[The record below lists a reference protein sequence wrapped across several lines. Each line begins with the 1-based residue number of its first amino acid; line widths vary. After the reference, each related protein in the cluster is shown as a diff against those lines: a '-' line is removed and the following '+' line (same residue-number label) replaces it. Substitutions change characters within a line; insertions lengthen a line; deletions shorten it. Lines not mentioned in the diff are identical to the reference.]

1 MSDAIGVVG
10 LGVVGGAIRQA
21 LESAGFEVRGYDPYM
36 GEGAPERLASCS
48 LVFLCV
54 PTPPSPSG
62 ELDTTAVWKAVRD
75 VEANLPDGAV
85 VAVKSTVP
93 PGTAN
98 ALCKDFPRLQFA
110 SVPEFLV
117 ASRPLESLTK
127 PDRILIGAS
136 SSAAA
141 HAVGRVMRTISP
153 GVPILSMTTT
163 EAELSKLCSNAMLAA
178 KVSMANQL
186 ALICERF
193 GVAWAVVQPAVGLD
207 HRIGNTHLNVTPE
220 RGFGGGCLPKDMDGL
235 IAASAAA
242 GHAPALLSAVV
253 EFNRRV
259 RPSGNG

>member
-1 MSDAIGVVG
+1 
-10 LGVVGGAIRQA
+10 
-21 LESAGFEVRGYDPYM
+21 
-36 GEGAPERLASCS
+36 
-48 LVFLCV
+48 
-54 PTPPSPSG
+54 
-62 ELDTTAVWKAVRD
+62 
-75 VEANLPDGAV
+75 
-85 VAVKSTVP
+85 
-93 PGTAN
+93 
-98 ALCKDFPRLQFA
+98 
-110 SVPEFLV
+110 
-117 ASRPLESLTK
+117 
-127 PDRILIGAS
+127 
-136 SSAAA
+136 
-141 HAVGRVMRTISP
+141 MRTISP

-220 RGFGGGCLPKDMDGL
+220 RGFGGGCLPKDVDGL